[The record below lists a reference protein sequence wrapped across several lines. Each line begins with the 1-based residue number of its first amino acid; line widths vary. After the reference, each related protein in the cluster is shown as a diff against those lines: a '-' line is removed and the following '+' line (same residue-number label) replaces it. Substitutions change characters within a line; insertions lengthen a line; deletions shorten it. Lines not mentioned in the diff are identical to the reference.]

1 MTASREIDRL
11 RKAVEGALDGTHESV
26 ALIPLLHRLLR
37 VAPAESDHAAFAH
50 RKLAELL
57 VERDAWRAALHARA
71 ATRLRPEDDRGW
83 AALALSHSMMGN
95 YRAAASAYR
104 QALKLAPRNPWYAH
118 NLGHLLDVVLGEVD
132 EAVVWLRIAHGRVRT
147 NAEIGTSFAHALA
160 RTGRVDEARR
170 VLARVTRDGATRE
183 QAALSRWLDGGA
195 PPRTG
200 VHAPVR
206 VHLKDPQP
214 RTRRRAS
221 LEDAT
226 RAVEAALER
235 GLAKLPLDLEQQERA
250 RAIARESARDRA
262 PLDEVGARSLA
273 AAVSYA
279 IVYED
284 SLPLSQTEVAA
295 TFRVSAARLRT
306 RFLALKPR
314 LRRTRNA

>member
-11 RKAVEGALDGTHESV
+11 RKAVEGALKGTTESPD
-26 ALIPLLHRLLR
+26 LLPLLHRLLR
-37 VAPAESDHAAFAH
+37 AAPPESEHAAFAH

-71 ATRLRPEDDRGW
+71 ATKLVPDDDRGW
-83 AALALSHSMMGN
+83 AALGLSHSMLGN
-95 YRAAASAYR
+95 YRSAATAYR
-104 QALKLAPRNPWYAH
+104 QALAQAPENPWYAH

-132 EAVVWLRIAHGRVRT
+132 EAVTWLRLAHQRVRK
-147 NAEIGTSFAHALA
+147 NSEIGTSYAHALA
-160 RTGRVDEARR
+160 RTGRIEEARR
-170 VLARVTRDGATRE
+170 VLARVTREGATRE
-183 QAALSRWLDGGA
+183 QVALSRWLEGGA
-195 PPRTG
+195 PPRSG

-206 VHLKDPQP
+206 VHLKEAQP
-214 RTRRRAS
+214 RSRRRGAVS
-221 LEDAT
+221 DAT
-226 RAVEAALER
+226 RAVEAALDR
-235 GLAKLPLDLEQQERA
+235 GLAKLPLDTEQQERA
-250 RAIARESARDRA
+250 RAMARESARERA
-262 PLDEVGARSLA
+262 PIDEIGARSLA

-306 RFLALKPR
+306 RFVALKPH